1 MNDTQRRIETAQR
14 LAVRQ
19 RNYRRVRD
27 RALARLA
34 RAHQEEYKELLEQ
47 ERLRDE
53 AEGKTWRDISG
64 RTSDSVAGNQ
74 L

>member
-1 MNDTQRRIETAQR
+1 MNDLERRLETAQR
-14 LAVRQ
+14 QAVRQ

-27 RALARLA
+27 RALTRLA
-34 RAHQEEYKELLEQ
+34 RAHQAEYKELLEQ
-47 ERLRDE
+47 ERAKDE
-53 AEGKTWRDISG
+53 AEGKAWRDISG